1 MLPRYGIEL
10 FNRPTHHL
18 VYICFTGR
26 SVDKIKTDVQE
37 KGDIGIVAEVSFK
50 LLL

>member
-1 MLPRYGIEL
+1 MPYSSSGV
-10 FNRPTHHL
+10 HL
-18 VYICFTGR
+18 FTGR

>member
-1 MLPRYGIEL
+1 MCCTFGLLI
-10 FNRPTHHL
+10 
-18 VYICFTGR
+18 TGR

-37 KGDIGIVAEVSFK
+37 KGDIGIVAEVSFE